1 MNPFLPSFTFDVDTA
16 KGELRKNSGLTHRYL
31 WLAYK
36 QYNNERVR
44 KSVSVSNK
52 IIIQKVKNTF
62 QIPEDQLIFEDDFC
76 SLTSLLGRFQ
86 VLISRQ

>member
-1 MNPFLPSFTFDVDTA
+1 MGLFFAGTTLYSPLCVGALIRKHFFKSINNIWGYLQVVNPFLPSFTFDVDTA

-44 KSVSVSNK
+44 
-52 IIIQKVKNTF
+52 
-62 QIPEDQLIFEDDFC
+62 
-76 SLTSLLGRFQ
+76 
-86 VLISRQ
+86 

>member
-1 MNPFLPSFTFDVDTA
+1 MWGNYLWDKEEQMREVFQCKNEAFLRVRPFLKKKVNYNIWGYLQVVNPFLPSFTFDVDTA

-44 KSVSVSNK
+44 
-52 IIIQKVKNTF
+52 
-62 QIPEDQLIFEDDFC
+62 
-76 SLTSLLGRFQ
+76 
-86 VLISRQ
+86 